1 MIQITPQMRVLVA
14 VEPADFRKGIDGL
27 ARLCKDVLRHD
38 PFSGWVFVFRNRPA
52 TALKA
57 LVYDG
62 QGFWLCH
69 KRLSSGRFQWWPASR
84 PSADGARAAAK
95 TLAAH
100 QLHVLFSAGN
110 PECTQAAPVWRSVG
124 PVE

>member
-1 MIQITPQMRVLVA
+1 MIQITPQMRVMVA

-27 ARLCKDVLRHD
+27 ARLCKEVLRHD

-69 KRLSSGRFQWWPASR
+69 KRLSSGRFQWWPASKT
-84 PSADGARAAAK
+84 ATAK

-110 PECTQAAPVWRSVG
+110 PECTQAAPVWRAVG